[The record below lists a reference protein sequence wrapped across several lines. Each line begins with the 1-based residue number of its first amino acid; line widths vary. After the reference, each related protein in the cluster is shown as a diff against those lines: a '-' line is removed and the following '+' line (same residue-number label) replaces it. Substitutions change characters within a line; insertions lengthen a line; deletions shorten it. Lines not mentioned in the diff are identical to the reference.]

1 MRVLICGGI
10 KTINIVRELEKRF
23 KAGSVDFVIVNY
35 ITDDSIRNY
44 FNRGEYFDRAIVI
57 EQSWTNDGM
66 NKEEIQMRQAIN
78 RFVELFKQRQ
88 SLGATCIF
96 IATNEEMAR
105 LVAEETVDINTSSK
119 IILKG
124 PPYTVSF
131 FNMVVTHDLGS
142 IPANY
147 IFDYA
152 KSLKSKAD
160 NAGSTPFKQ
169 VLGHIKEVEVEVEN
183 VEQTPNGTADSGSLD
198 DDFFGTEKS
207 EDAGDGREDLSE
219 SDRELEGF
227 LGGFQDDVEDSIE
240 VSPDLEEGVGVSD
253 NFDEEVEE
261 QDVFDITEELTGIED
276 DGMVEVEETD
286 SMVEVEGIEAI
297 PVEDSEEPEEP
308 KYLSGF
314 EDDIRDLKQSRDNR
328 SERHESREDESLVDM
343 FSDELYKERKAPKAK
358 YDVNKIS
365 GQGQVDVN
373 QLITLLNTFK
383 NRGSSLVITGG
394 PASGKST
401 LAFNLANVIAKLG
414 YAVLLVDFDLVGRT
428 QAYLSREAFEAV
440 HSGDTAR
447 TNLLAAINSS
457 HGKIGQYV
465 DIVAP
470 GFHIITGG
478 LGGDIIDV
486 ERLKDKNIERF
497 DSIAKSNYNFIIYD
511 MPFNMAVTKCSSIL
525 LSSDN
530 IVMCVEPSNWGV
542 MQAILLL
549 GNVENIEVQ
558 EALFNRAQICFSKV
572 NSNNVKRIFGKPV
585 RNLYEILVRMD
596 EMIVQFLKIEP
607 EYYFRDMR
615 ICGVINY
622 NPELENFWFERK
634 QFSDTPEGYETM
646 ISLLSSILLK
656 H

>member
-10 KTINIVRELEKRF
+10 KTVNIVRELEKKF

-35 ITDDSIRNY
+35 ITDDSIKNY

-57 EQSWTNDGM
+57 EQSWTNDGL
-66 NKEEIQMRQAIN
+66 NKEESQMRQTIY

-88 SLGATCIF
+88 GLGATCIF
-96 IATNEEMAR
+96 IVTNEEMAR
-105 LVAEETVDINTSSK
+105 LVAEETVDINASSK

-131 FNMVVTHDLGS
+131 FNMVTTYDLGS

-147 IFDYA
+147 IFDYT
-152 KSLKSKAD
+152 KFLKSKAD

-183 VEQTPNGTADSGSLD
+183 VEQTPNSKTDSGSLD
-198 DDFFGTEKS
+198 DDFFGMEKS
-207 EDAGDGREDLSE
+207 EDAGDGGESLNEPARDLED
-219 SDRELEGF
+219 F
-227 LGGFQDDVEDSIE
+227 LGSFQDDAEDSVE
-240 VSPDLEEGVGVSD
+240 VSPDLWEGVSD
-253 NFDEEVEE
+253 SFDEEVEE
-261 QDVFDITEELTGIED
+261 QDVFDITEELTDIED
-276 DGMVEVEETD
+276 DSMVEVEETD
-286 SMVEVEGIEAI
+286 SMIEVEEIEAI

-308 KYLSGF
+308 KYPSGF

-328 SERHESREDESLVDM
+328 SERHESREDESLVNM
-343 FSDELYKERKAPKAK
+343 FSDELYKERKAPKAR

-365 GQGQVDVN
+365 SQGQGQVDVN
-373 QLITLLNTFK
+373 QLITLLNTFN

-394 PASGKST
+394 PASGKSL

-414 YAVLLVDFDLVGRT
+414 YVVLLVDFDLVGRT

-440 HSGDTAR
+440 HSGDTAK

-511 MPFNMAVTKCSSIL
+511 MPFNMAVTKCRSIL
-525 LSSDN
+525 LDSDN
-530 IVMCVEPSNWGV
+530 IVMCVEHSNWGV

-615 ICGVINY
+615 ICGAINY